1 MYMADGQ
8 EILRSGGRDAPSV
21 GQCGV
26 HCLNVDNVELAA
38 CSMCGVHSSE
48 DREVTP
54 QLLGSPPPSPPT
66 CLFPHPTPLE
76 PHWWN
81 ISTPMHRLRSASLT
95 VMAHSPV
102 NVSYN
107 TFKFN
112 SLSVCQGRVQKPEF
126 LNWGRGGVSSN
137 PPTLLK
143 IPKKCLH

>member
-54 QLLGSPPPSPPT
+54 QLLGSSPHLTLDLP
-66 CLFPHPTPLE
+66 LPHPTPLE
-76 PHWWN
+76 SWKCRH

-102 NVSYN
+102 SVSYN
-107 TFKFN
+107 TFQCAREGFKNQSF
-112 SLSVCQGRVQKPEF
+112 
-126 LNWGRGGVSSN
+126 
-137 PPTLLK
+137 
-143 IPKKCLH
+143 